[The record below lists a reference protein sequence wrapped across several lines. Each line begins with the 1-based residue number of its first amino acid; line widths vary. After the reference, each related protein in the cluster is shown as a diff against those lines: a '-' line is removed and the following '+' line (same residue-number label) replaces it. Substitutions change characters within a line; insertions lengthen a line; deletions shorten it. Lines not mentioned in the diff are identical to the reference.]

1 MTSNLGRPVSFYP
14 SLARVFDDISTALL
28 ICQFMYWRK
37 KVGCREIYKTQEEIE
52 VETGIKAGA
61 QRRIFKNLQKDGF
74 VQIVKKGMPAKN
86 YYKWNWEQI
95 DSFINEFLCAEKSGN
110 TANKKEVEKEEKDAH
125 QSCRNDSTSPT
136 ESVEQDVSKQQNK
149 TYRNSTTSS
158 IESTALVLPNQQHL
172 CYRNGRTTSEITQEI
187 TTETTTHKQPDI
199 AQSIAKKDDRSD
211 VVDDVDDVEKSFN
224 KFWIAGM
231 VKINKKT
238 SFARYKTRLK
248 ESGMKPNDFA
258 EMLTNDVQ
266 ARIKAEQLGF
276 DKMHPTTYLNGNR
289 WEDEIVSNKKT
300 VFDPLEHMRNQ
311 NRNRDN
317 RNEISENSES
327 VLDIQARVIQ

>member
-1 MTSNLGRPVSFYP
+1 MTSNLGRAVSFYP

-37 KVGCREIYKTQEEIE
+37 KVGGREIYKTQEEIE

-187 TTETTTHKQPDI
+187 TTETTTHKQTDI
-199 AQSIAKKDDRSD
+199 AQPIVKKDDRSD
-211 VVDDVDDVEKSFN
+211 VVDDVEKSFN

>member
-1 MTSNLGRPVSFYP
+1 M
-14 SLARVFDDISTALL
+14 
-28 ICQFMYWRK
+28 
-37 KVGCREIYKTQEEIE
+37 
-52 VETGIKAGA
+52 
-61 QRRIFKNLQKDGF
+61 
-74 VQIVKKGMPAKN
+74 
-86 YYKWNWEQI
+86 
-95 DSFINEFLCAEKSGN
+95 
-110 TANKKEVEKEEKDAH
+110 
-125 QSCRNDSTSPT
+125 
-136 ESVEQDVSKQQNK
+136 
-149 TYRNSTTSS
+149 
-158 IESTALVLPNQQHL
+158 